1 MKQFLSTLF
10 MLSVFFASAQETFEV
25 DWDQSTT
32 EADATFTIETGDTI
46 IWTWANQSPHDVV
59 ASPGET
65 DAPGDF
71 GSEIIIGTGR
81 TYQYTFT
88 VEAVIDYLCSVHP
101 TSMLGTITVEEA
113 LSTQDKFEENITFFP
128 NPVTDNVRIRSLFQF
143 DTYRI
148 FDINGKQVSEGVGN
162 GTYTDANL
170 SHLKTGTY
178 FVKVVDGAL
187 EATVRLLKK

>member
-10 MLSVFFASAQETFEV
+10 MLSVFFASAQQTFEV

-65 DAPGDF
+65 DAPADF
-71 GSEIIIGTGR
+71 GSEIIIGTGQ

-101 TSMLGTITVEEA
+101 TSML
-113 LSTQDKFEENITFFP
+113 
-128 NPVTDNVRIRSLFQF
+128 
-143 DTYRI
+143 
-148 FDINGKQVSEGVGN
+148 
-162 GTYTDANL
+162 
-170 SHLKTGTY
+170 
-178 FVKVVDGAL
+178 
-187 EATVRLLKK
+187 

>member
-10 MLSVFFASAQETFEV
+10 MLSVIFASGQQTFEV

-71 GSEIIIGTGR
+71 GSEIIIGTG
-81 TYQYTFT
+81 QELC
-88 VEAVIDYLCSVHP
+88 VELKSANRDVIDAEIVGS
-101 TSMLGTITVEEA
+101 SDEI
-113 LSTQDKFEENITFFP
+113 
-128 NPVTDNVRIRSLFQF
+128 
-143 DTYRI
+143 I
-148 FDINGKQVSEGVGN
+148 FDGDEGYEQTN
-162 GTYTDANL
+162 
-170 SHLKTGTY
+170 
-178 FVKVVDGAL
+178 
-187 EATVRLLKK
+187 